1 MEDHPVPKAL
11 LFLCPVYGDIPS
23 RLSIE
28 GNREYRSLALRS
40 KSWYNGYIGPYNTRQ
55 GLSPAIQCTSQ
66 IEWCRRWDSNPH
78 EVYPQRFLRPSRLPF
93 RHFGTAVFP
102 VATHNLCFLE
112 RTVGSIAD
120 SRLLVKS

>member
-78 EVYPQRFLRPSRLPF
+78 EVYPQRFLRPSRLPVPPLRPAMGLL
-93 RHFGTAVFP
+93 RHSTSA
-102 VATHNLCFLE
+102 HNSQSN
-112 RTVGSIAD
+112 TV
-120 SRLLVKS
+120 